1 MKRLLALAAI
11 AATGSILVGSAPASA
26 INCPAGTRAETVHV
40 PGTDRT
46 VTVCNPIIYCDPAAC
61 W

>member
-11 AATGSILVGSAPASA
+11 AATGSILIGVAPASA
-26 INCPAGTRAETVHV
+26 INCPAGTEAYAVL
-40 PGTDRT
+40 PGHN
-46 VTVCNPIIYCDPAAC
+46 VCLPRVYCDPAAC